1 MRTLT
6 LVVALAGA
14 GLGLLFGEGRP
25 PGVGLVFQEFPAMS
39 AAEFADLRA
48 EAACVAREAGGD
60 AAISL
65 GHDRRMFFELSV
77 GAEPMIVVD
86 NTSGQLVITTFSGGV
101 RGLDRLRL
109 LQDAWRTRC
118 NPAREVW

>member
-1 MRTLT
+1 MRTLMF
-6 LVVALAGA
+6 VVALVGA
-14 GLGLLFGEGRP
+14 GLGALFGEGRP

-65 GHDRRMFFELSV
+65 GHDREMFFELSV
-77 GAEPMIVVD
+77 GAEPTIVVD
-86 NTSGQLVITTFSGGV
+86 NTTGQLLITTFSGGV
-101 RGLDRLRL
+101 RGLDGLRL
-109 LQDAWRTRC
+109 LQDAWRSKC
-118 NPAREVW
+118 DPAQEVW